1 MSKDD
6 NRIPPFECEG
16 EGCQEL
22 MEPSRRLAR
31 REFLKYAVAAGIGA
45 LIAYFGIKSFQK
57 PTSYIVTET
66 IYKTIYGG
74 NNPANATETVTITVT
89 KTATNSQAPQ
99 TYTTTKTV
107 TETATQTETV
117 TKTETTTVTQAPQT
131 YTTTTTTQLPQNL
144 EEILFGNSDKQFIL
158 LEVTDAKIDN
168 NIAYQTLVNPLT
180 KTELQIELPIQ
191 YVSNGKISIDELLS
205 RVNNYNSAHGTN
217 YKVYFVLGRANINQA
232 IQQNGKWILPAPQIY
247 YNIIISD
254 RGWKDVYNAL
264 QNLWD
269 GNATVVMPTLWQGPY
284 ADSSYAWINGIGS
297 IIIVYQDRQQVD
309 SVVNSINL
317 ANSILGTPNNPNP
330 SSQGIVH
337 VVTIADIQKAGVY
350 ENKYPVD
357 KVKNYLGTYIAFIQA
372 QGNQLFSNL

>member
-1 MSKDD
+1 MD
-6 NRIPPFECEG
+6 
-16 EGCQEL
+16 
-22 MEPSRRLAR
+22 R
-31 REFLKYAVAAGIGA
+31 REFLKYLGIAVAGA
-45 LIAYFGIKSFQK
+45 AASLGL
-57 PTSYIVTET
+57 SYYLSKLEKLSKVT
-66 IYKTIYGG
+66 KLIYGG

-107 TETATQTETV
+107 TETV

-131 YTTTTTTQLPQNL
+131 YTTTTTTQPPQNL
-144 EEILFGNSDKQFIL
+144 EDILFGNSDKQFIL
-158 LEVTDAKIDN
+158 LELTDAKIDN
-168 NIAYQTLVNPLT
+168 NIAYQTVVDYLT

-191 YVSNGKISIDELLS
+191 YVSNGKISIKDLLS
-205 RVNNYNSAHGTN
+205 IVNNYNSAHGTN
-217 YKVYFVLGRANINQA
+217 YKVYLVLGRANINQA
-232 IQQNGKWILPAPQIY
+232 IQQNGKWNLPAPQIY

-254 RGWKDVYNAL
+254 RGWEDVYNAL
-264 QNLWD
+264 QNLWN
-269 GNATVVMPTLWQGPY
+269 GNTTVAMPTLWQGPY
-284 ADSSYAWINGIGS
+284 ANSSYAWINGIGS

-357 KVKNYLGTYIAFIQA
+357 EVKNYLGTYIVFMQE